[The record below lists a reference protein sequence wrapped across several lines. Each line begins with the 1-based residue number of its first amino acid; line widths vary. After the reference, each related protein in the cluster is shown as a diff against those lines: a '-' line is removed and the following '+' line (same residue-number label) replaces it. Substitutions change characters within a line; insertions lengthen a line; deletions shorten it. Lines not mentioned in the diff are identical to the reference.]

1 MSAIVSAVQEA
12 LGRYDPIRVT
22 KSHIEVIPK
31 DGKVTLSG
39 HVLTVAIKQMAAYLA
54 AGVTGVEEVENS
66 LVADSEIE
74 QAVAWALA
82 TDERTRLTTERIQ
95 INALLGHVMLKGPV
109 LSEGVVLAAA
119 VIVRAVAGVTDVTN
133 RLEVSKALQAEMEAR
148 ERAKREA
155 EEAAAL
161 AEAAAK
167 AAAEAAAAAKKAAA
181 VAAAIPA
188 TDLPGWALKAKADWS
203 KEEFKAFAMAK
214 RAAKKGDAPP
224 VEELLAA
231 GERARAGV
239 ADQAVAAE
247 PAKSAAATDLPAWA
261 TKPKSDWAKE
271 DFRAYAKAK
280 REAKQSGEELPPIPE
295 A

>member
-1 MSAIVSAVQEA
+1 MEE
-12 LGRYDPIRVT
+12 L
-22 KSHIEVIPK
+22 
-31 DGKVTLSG
+31 
-39 HVLTVAIKQMAAYLA
+39 LA
-54 AGVTGVEEVENS
+54 AGERARAG
-66 LVADSEIE
+66 VAD
-74 QAVAWALA
+74 
-82 TDERTRLTTERIQ
+82 
-95 INALLGHVMLKGPV
+95 
-109 LSEGVVLAAA
+109 LAAP
-119 VIVRAVAGVTDVTN
+119 
-133 RLEVSKALQAEMEAR
+133 E
-148 ERAKREA
+148 
-155 EEAAAL
+155 
-161 AEAAAK
+161 
-167 AAAEAAAAAKKAAA
+167 
-181 VAAAIPA
+181 P
-188 TDLPGWALKAKADWS
+188 DLPGWALKAKADWS